1 MTGIHGWKV
10 SWQADLIRRKCC
22 RAKRLRCGTLTDL
35 LRAVAKQKE
44 RCAGAPWDTVASH
57 PAHSGFWKVQ
67 QEQLQTHLL
76 GFFFF
81 FLAARASWWARM
93 IAQPALCTV
102 SRQSRVSDCAAAQS
116 SISKI
121 SLYFENVCLM
131 VVFGLVQ
138 GVKKKR
144 KEKVFCVQNSNFQ
157 IVNLLFQGCCFFF
170 FVICNSC

>member
-76 GFFFF
+76 GFFL
-81 FLAARASWWARM
+81 FLSGSRSQLVSPHDRSTCSVHREQTIPSIW
-93 IAQPALCTV
+93 LCCGTK
-102 SRQSRVSDCAAAQS
+102 QHFQNLTLFWKCMFDGC
-116 SISKI
+116 
-121 SLYFENVCLM
+121 FWVCS
-131 VVFGLVQ
+131 G
-138 GVKKKR
+138 GKKKKR
-144 KEKVFCVQNSNFQ
+144 KKLQQ
-157 IVNLLFQGCCFFF
+157 MRA
-170 FVICNSC
+170 